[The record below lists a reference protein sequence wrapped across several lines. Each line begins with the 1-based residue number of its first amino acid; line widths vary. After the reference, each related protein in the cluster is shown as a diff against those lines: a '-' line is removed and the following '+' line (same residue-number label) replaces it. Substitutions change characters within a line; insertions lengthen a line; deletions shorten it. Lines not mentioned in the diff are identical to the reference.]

1 MMVLHDELAGQ
12 GKIDAWPNF
21 ECPMLLNEDCP
32 DHFRA
37 RASTRVVWCSLHP
50 CTYAD
55 RAIADFDHSLVPS
68 HSSLRLLM
76 IPRRHALALLGVCEE
91 SSTR

>member
-21 ECPMLLNEDCP
+21 ECPMLLNEHCP
-32 DHFRA
+32 DHYRA

-50 CTYAD
+50 CTQ
-55 RAIADFDHSLVPS
+55 IGPSPNSISLVPS